1 MDGPLLTTP
10 QQIGLVSSDSLR
22 MAGLQAIF
30 AESYRVDV
38 VPLSFSGALRTRVL
52 NVVLIDASSTDYL
65 FELLATFRRTRPTL
79 KLIVLGENASFEY
92 MQRVIGAGAKGFLP
106 HTASVEELSMA
117 LQVVQDGSLWAPR
130 KVLARLLEARNTTRP
145 PVGAPNGAKLT
156 ARENQVV
163 NLLVAGKSNREIGL
177 ALGID
182 AGTVKAH
189 MGRIMRKTGVG
200 NRIELT
206 MYILNQHVALDG

>member
-1 MDGPLLTTP
+1 MDGPLLATP

-92 MQRVIGAGAKGFLP
+92 IQRVIGAGAKGFLP
-106 HTASVEELSMA
+106 HTASVEELNMA

-130 KVLARLLEARNTTRP
+130 KVLARLLEARNTARP